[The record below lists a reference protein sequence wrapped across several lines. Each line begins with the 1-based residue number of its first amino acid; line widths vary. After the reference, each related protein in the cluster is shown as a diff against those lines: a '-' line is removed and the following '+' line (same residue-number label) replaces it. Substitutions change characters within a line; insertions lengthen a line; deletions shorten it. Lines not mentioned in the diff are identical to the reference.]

1 MDIRA
6 RFIGLAPSTD
16 TGDPTDCSW
25 LAKAAAMGAFDQ
37 DTTDCSSE
45 ADDAPLGLRIATI
58 AVVAAGFFT
67 LLALYFRAW

>member
-37 DTTDCSSE
+37 EVATCSGE
-45 ADDAPLGLRIATI
+45 ADEAPLGLRIATI
-58 AVVAAGFFT
+58 AVGAAGFFT
-67 LLALYFRAW
+67 VLALYFHAW